1 MKVDNIISAENRMLM
16 DRLLQPVFYLSK
28 DFRFIWANKFY
39 CDYMGIPLEKLLSME
54 IAGVIPA
61 EYESTLKGKFNSL
74 NPEKG
79 YFQNIYPSLLDDGS
93 IYIEK
98 WYNYA
103 SFDKNSEIEYFY
115 CVGLNAQ
122 LDEKTSYRLNDREL
136 ISNTLIKNTLL
147 GIIITIDDRINF
159 VNKKTFEIFAMEPVP
174 ADNLTIGE
182 FFNIVQDSLGTEFM
196 HSRDAGDSAHSELAL
211 TRSDNSELWVS
222 MIRKEQKD
230 TELKTALYILED
242 ITERKINERKT
253 EKARENLVEIMKFA
267 KVGYW
272 EKDFENNCW
281 LWSDE
286 LYEIYEIP
294 PGTRIT
300 EEVLKRHLAE
310 ESMAR
315 RNKRISEVFKQDHPS
330 KRYRIEYKIMTAT
343 GVDKWI
349 AGESIYEK
357 NPSGGHPKFYG
368 WTQDITLRKNLE
380 QTLRDAKSKA
390 EESERL
396 KSAFLAN
403 MSHEI
408 RTPLNAILGFT
419 DLLTMTDSDEEKEK
433 YKKIVNNSS
442 RLLLKI
448 IDDVL
453 DFSAIE
459 SGKFELYRESV
470 SLVSILE
477 AVKNIYSDRQGG
489 EIELRI
495 SIPEED
501 FEFISDQ
508 ERLKQVFIN
517 LINNAFKYT
526 HEGFIDVACTLD
538 TDKLLFTVKDT
549 GIGIPDDLKEHI
561 FERFYQVDSFSKG
574 TGLGLS
580 ITKTIINQ
588 MGGTITVESEHGKG
602 SEFSFSIPL

>member
-1 MKVDNIISAENRMLM
+1 
-16 DRLLQPVFYLSK
+16 
-28 DFRFIWANKFY
+28 
-39 CDYMGIPLEKLLSME
+39 
-54 IAGVIPA
+54 
-61 EYESTLKGKFNSL
+61 
-74 NPEKG
+74 
-79 YFQNIYPSLLDDGS
+79 
-93 IYIEK
+93 
-98 WYNYA
+98 
-103 SFDKNSEIEYFY
+103 
-115 CVGLNAQ
+115 
-122 LDEKTSYRLNDREL
+122 
-136 ISNTLIKNTLL
+136 
-147 GIIITIDDRINF
+147 
-159 VNKKTFEIFAMEPVP
+159 
-174 ADNLTIGE
+174 
-182 FFNIVQDSLGTEFM
+182 
-196 HSRDAGDSAHSELAL
+196 
-211 TRSDNSELWVS
+211 
-222 MIRKEQKD
+222 
-230 TELKTALYILED
+230 
-242 ITERKINERKT
+242 
-253 EKARENLVEIMKFA
+253 
-267 KVGYW
+267 
-272 EKDFENNCW
+272 
-281 LWSDE
+281 
-286 LYEIYEIP
+286 
-294 PGTRIT
+294 
-300 EEVLKRHLAE
+300 
-310 ESMAR
+310 
-315 RNKRISEVFKQDHPS
+315 
-330 KRYRIEYKIMTAT
+330 
-343 GVDKWI
+343 
-349 AGESIYEK
+349 
-357 NPSGGHPKFYG
+357 
-368 WTQDITLRKNLE
+368 
-380 QTLRDAKSKA
+380 
-390 EESERL
+390 
-396 KSAFLAN
+396 

>member
-349 AGESIYEK
+349 AGESIY
-357 NPSGGHPKFYG
+357 
-368 WTQDITLRKNLE
+368 
-380 QTLRDAKSKA
+380 
-390 EESERL
+390 
-396 KSAFLAN
+396 
-403 MSHEI
+403 
-408 RTPLNAILGFT
+408 
-419 DLLTMTDSDEEKEK
+419 
-433 YKKIVNNSS
+433 
-442 RLLLKI
+442 
-448 IDDVL
+448 
-453 DFSAIE
+453 
-459 SGKFELYRESV
+459 
-470 SLVSILE
+470 
-477 AVKNIYSDRQGG
+477 
-489 EIELRI
+489 
-495 SIPEED
+495 
-501 FEFISDQ
+501 
-508 ERLKQVFIN
+508 
-517 LINNAFKYT
+517 
-526 HEGFIDVACTLD
+526 
-538 TDKLLFTVKDT
+538 
-549 GIGIPDDLKEHI
+549 
-561 FERFYQVDSFSKG
+561 
-574 TGLGLS
+574 
-580 ITKTIINQ
+580 
-588 MGGTITVESEHGKG
+588 
-602 SEFSFSIPL
+602 